1 MIMTLDNYKL
11 TLLTAVFLFFVIL
24 PARGQI
30 KFPSYKP
37 AEQNFRTATQPEA
50 RTQQFYSITSEE
62 GQATIQ
68 IEKKQ
73 YNPTVVPNA
82 SYNNHHNYSTNGLN
96 LSSNKTIKSYGGG
109 TGIVSSSA
117 RKNTNREQIASN
129 NNGFSYLSL
138 TFNKNQTETKQN
150 ILQQETQAIQDYTEE
165 GMSRLPSEPGDNP
178 DQMPI
183 SSGISFMLICAVLY
197 AFILKYRK

>member
-1 MIMTLDNYKL
+1 MTLDNYKF
-11 TLLTAVFLFFVIL
+11 TLLTTVFLFFVIL

-37 AEQNFRTATQPEA
+37 VEQNFRTATQPEA
-50 RTQQFYSITSEE
+50 QTQQFYSITSEE

-73 YNPTVVPNA
+73 YKPTVVPNA
-82 SYNNHHNYSTNGLN
+82 SRNNHHNYSTNGLK
-96 LSSNKTIKSYGGG
+96 LSSDKTIKSYGGG

-117 RKNTNREQIASN
+117 RKNNKEQISSN
-129 NNGFSYLSL
+129 NNGLSYSNL
-138 TFNKNQTETKQN
+138 TFNRNQTETKQN

-165 GMSRLPSEPGDNP
+165 GMSRLPSEPGENP

-183 SSGISFMLICAVLY
+183 PSGIPFMLICAAIY
-197 AFILKYRK
+197 AFIGRKKRND